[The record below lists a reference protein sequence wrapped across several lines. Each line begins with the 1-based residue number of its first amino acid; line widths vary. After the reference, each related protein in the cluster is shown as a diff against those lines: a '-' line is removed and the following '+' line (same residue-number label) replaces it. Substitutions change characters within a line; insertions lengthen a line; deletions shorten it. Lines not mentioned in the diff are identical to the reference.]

1 MKCNINSTSGKTG
14 LDKIAYTTKPVQV
27 SDFNFSEEIDFENNP
42 HNPIDLIG
50 QIINNFKTMIDQK
63 QKNEMQQSNYVTIT
77 SD

>member
-14 LDKIAYTTKPVQV
+14 LDKIAYTTKTCTSK

-50 QIINNFKTMIDQK
+50 QIINNF
-63 QKNEMQQSNYVTIT
+63 
-77 SD
+77 